1 MRNYIA
7 TGLMKSMQQF
17 KLFVT
22 GHKGFETLLF
32 HELRM
37 VLGDSEAVLEKRYGG
52 VEITGDLDAIY
63 RLCLHSRLA
72 NRVFC
77 ELAKV
82 RVEDDDQLYQAV
94 SKIDWAQHLE
104 ANGSLAVSATLSRS
118 KLTHSH
124 FAALRVKDAIVDQF
138 RERSGDRP
146 SVEKNQ
152 PDIQIHLNIHQ
163 DQASISLDLSGDSLH
178 RRGYRLE
185 HTGAPLKE
193 HLAAALLMQAGWN
206 KEGSET
212 RQLVDP
218 MCGSGTFAIEA
229 AMMAANIAPGLKR
242 SYFGFSHWRLHQ
254 PERWQDC
261 LQQARAAVISD
272 PDVEIYA
279 SDYDSSAL
287 QVSATNAQRAG
298 VEHLI
303 QFSHQQVGDLE
314 LPATSTETLVICNP
328 PYGQRLQAEHGLAE
342 LYADLGAAV
351 RRMAPARLAIISAN
365 PDLLHRLQLNRLA
378 RKDVR
383 NGPIECLFAQF
394 ATVATVATVAADD
407 ASEASRAV
415 VLESPVRLVSK
426 EVDDPA
432 AVPLRNRLQK
442 NAKHLQRW
450 ARRSEVSCYRVY
462 DADLP
467 EFSFSLDRYQSDI
480 DPSIEWLHLQEYQ
493 APASID
499 PEVAAQRIE
508 LAQQVVGEVFA
519 VPQDRLFC
527 KTRSRQR
534 GAGQYQKRDDRG
546 EFYQVREASAALLI
560 NLSDYLDSGL
570 FLDHRITRDRVFRE
584 SNGKRVL
591 NLFCYTATVGVLA
604 ALGGADSVVNVDLSA
619 NYLKWARENHQIN
632 GLDDEQ
638 RYSFLRADIVALLQH
653 PSRHSLQR
661 DFDLIFLD
669 PPSFSN
675 SSKMQDTLDIQ
686 RDHAN
691 LISLAMALLLP
702 GGLLLFSTNR
712 RGFKMAAE
720 VEAKFSLSDITHA
733 TVSEDFKRNPKIH
746 KCWEI
751 RHGADQHVAE
761 Q

>member
-1 MRNYIA
+1 
-7 TGLMKSMQQF
+7 MQQF

-32 HELRM
+32 HELRD
-37 VLGDSEAVLEKRYGG
+37 VLSGTEAVLEKRYGG
-52 VEITGDLDAIY
+52 VEIAGDLDAVY

-82 RVEDDDQLYQAV
+82 RVEDDTQLYQAV

-118 KLTHSH
+118 KITHSH

-138 RERSGDRP
+138 RERCGDRP

-152 PDIQIHLNIHQ
+152 PDIQIHVNVHQ
-163 DQASISLDLSGDSLH
+163 DQANISLDLSGDSLH

-206 KEGSET
+206 KQGSES
-212 RQLVDP
+212 RRLVDP

-229 AMMAANIAPGLKR
+229 AMMAANMAPGMQR
-242 SYFGFSHWRLHQ
+242 SYFGFNHWRQHQ
-254 PERWQDC
+254 PQRWQDC
-261 LQQARAAVISD
+261 MEQAHAAVID
-272 PDVEIYA
+272 NPDVEIFA
-279 SDYDSSAL
+279 SDYDSHAL
-287 QVSATNAQRAG
+287 QVSASNAQRAG
-298 VEHLI
+298 VESLI
-303 QFSHQQVGDLE
+303 QFSHQQVGDLQ
-314 LPATSTETLVICNP
+314 LPAASTETLVICNP
-328 PYGQRLQAEHGLAE
+328 PYGERLQAEHGLAE
-342 LYADLGAAV
+342 LYADLGAALK
-351 RRMAPARLAIISAN
+351 RMAPARLAIISAN
-365 PDLLHRLQLNRLA
+365 PDLLHRLQMNRLG

-394 ATVATVATVAADD
+394 ATIATGTADNAAEASAAALSAATVRETAAI
-407 ASEASRAV
+407 SI
-415 VLESPVRLVSK
+415 
-426 EVDDPA
+426 DDPIA
-432 AVPLRNRLQK
+432 LPLRNRLQK

-467 EFSFSLDRYQSDI
+467 EFSFSLDRYQSAI
-480 DPSIEWLHLQEYQ
+480 DPAIEWLHMQEYQ

-519 VPQDRLFC
+519 IPRDRLFC

-534 GAGQYQKRDDRG
+534 GAGQYQKQDNQG
-546 EFYQVREASAALLI
+546 EFFQVREGAASLLI

-570 FLDHRITRDRVFRE
+570 FLDHRITRDRVYRE
-584 SNGKRVL
+584 ANGKRVL

-604 ALGGADSVVNVDLSA
+604 ALGRADSVVNVDLSA

-638 RYSFLRADIVALLQH
+638 RYSLLRADIVALLQH
-653 PSRHSLQR
+653 PTRHSLQR

-675 SSKMQDTLDIQ
+675 SSKMQETLDIQ
-686 RDHAN
+686 RDHAS
-691 LISLAMALLLP
+691 LISLAMDLLLP
-702 GGLLLFSTNR
+702 EGLLLFSSNR
-712 RGFKMAAE
+712 RGFKMATE
-720 VEAKFSLSDITHA
+720 VSAKFSVRDITHA
-733 TVSEDFKRNPKIH
+733 TVSEDFKRNPKLH
-746 KCWEI
+746 MCWEI
-751 RHGADQHVAE
+751 RHQVDQ
-761 Q
+761 

>member
-1 MRNYIA
+1 MPNSSA
-7 TGLMKSMQQF
+7 TGLIKSMQPF

-32 HELRM
+32 HELRV
-37 VLGDSEAVLEKRYGG
+37 VLGGSEAVLEKRYGG
-52 VEITGDLDAIY
+52 VEIAGDLDAIY

-82 RVEDDDQLYQAV
+82 RVEDDTQLYQAV
-94 SKIDWAQHLE
+94 SRIDWSQHLE
-104 ANGSLAVSATLSRS
+104 ASGSLAVSVTLSRA

-138 RERSGDRP
+138 RERSGERP
-146 SVEKNQ
+146 SVAKIQ
-152 PDIQIHLNIHQ
+152 PDIQVHVNIHQ

-193 HLAAALLMQAGWN
+193 HLAAALLIQAGWN

-212 RQLVDP
+212 RRLVDP

-229 AMMAANIAPGLKR
+229 AMMAANMAPGMQR
-242 SYFGFSHWRLHQ
+242 SYFGFNHWRQHQ
-254 PERWQDC
+254 PQRWQDC
-261 LQQARAAVISD
+261 LEQARAAVIS
-272 PDVEIYA
+272 PDVEIIA
-279 SDYDSSAL
+279 CDYDSNAL
-287 QVSATNAQRAG
+287 QVSATNARRAG
-298 VEHLI
+298 VEQLI

-314 LPATSTETLVICNP
+314 LPAISTETLVICNP
-328 PYGQRLQAEHGLAE
+328 PYGQRLQAEQGLAE
-342 LYADLGAAV
+342 LYSDLGAAL

-365 PDLLHRLQLNRLA
+365 PDLLHRLQMNRLD

-394 ATVATVATVAADD
+394 TTPDTVDADD
-407 ASEASRAV
+407 ACAAV
-415 VLESPVRLVSK
+415 VLESPAISI
-426 EVDDPA
+426 DDPIA
-432 AVPLRNRLQK
+432 LPLRNRLQK

-450 ARRSEVSCYRVY
+450 ARRNGVSCYRVY

-467 EFSFSLDRYQSDI
+467 EFSFSLDRYQSEI
-480 DPSIEWLHLQEYQ
+480 DPAIDWLHLQEYQ

-519 VPQDRLFC
+519 VPQNRLFC

-534 GAGQYQKRDDRG
+534 GAGQYQKQDNRG
-546 EFYQVREASAALLI
+546 EFSQVREAAASLLI

-570 FLDHRITRDRVFRE
+570 FLDHRITRDRVYRE
-584 SNGKRVL
+584 ANGKRVL

-638 RYSFLRADIVALLQH
+638 RYSLLRADIVALLQH

-675 SSKMQDTLDIQ
+675 SSKMQETLDIQ
-686 RDHAN
+686 RDHAK
-691 LISLAMALLLP
+691 LISLAMDLLLP
-702 GGLLLFSTNR
+702 EGLLLFSTNR
-712 RGFKMAAE
+712 RGFKMATEVAE
-720 VEAKFSLSDITHA
+720 KFSVRDITHA
-733 TVSEDFKRNPKIH
+733 TVSEDFKRNPKLH
-746 KCWEI
+746 LCWEI
-751 RHGADQHVAE
+751 RHEVE
-761 Q
+761 QQ

>member
-1 MRNYIA
+1 
-7 TGLMKSMQQF
+7 MQPF

-32 HELRM
+32 HELRV
-37 VLGDSEAVLEKRYGG
+37 VLGGSEAVLEKRYGG
-52 VEITGDLDAIY
+52 VEIAGDLDAIY

-82 RVEDDDQLYQAV
+82 RVEDDTQLYQAV
-94 SKIDWAQHLE
+94 SRIDWSQHLE
-104 ANGSLAVSATLSRS
+104 ASGSLAVSVTLSRA

-138 RERSGDRP
+138 RERSGERP
-146 SVEKNQ
+146 SVAKIQ
-152 PDIQIHLNIHQ
+152 PDIQVHVNIHQ
-163 DQASISLDLSGDSLH
+163 DLASISLDLSGDSLH

-193 HLAAALLMQAGWN
+193 HLAAALLIQAGWN

-212 RQLVDP
+212 RRLVDP

-229 AMMAANIAPGLKR
+229 AMMAANMAPGMQR
-242 SYFGFSHWRLHQ
+242 SYFGFNHWRQHQ
-254 PERWQDC
+254 PQRWQDC
-261 LQQARAAVISD
+261 LEQARAAVIS
-272 PDVEIYA
+272 PDVEIIA
-279 SDYDSSAL
+279 CDYDSNAL
-287 QVSATNAQRAG
+287 QVSATNARRAG
-298 VEHLI
+298 VEQLI

-314 LPATSTETLVICNP
+314 LPAISAETLVICNP
-328 PYGQRLQAEHGLAE
+328 PYGQRLQAEQGLAE
-342 LYADLGAAV
+342 LYSDLGAAL

-365 PDLLHRLQLNRLA
+365 PDLLHRLQMNRLD

-394 ATVATVATVAADD
+394 TTPDTVDADD
-407 ASEASRAV
+407 ACAAV
-415 VLESPVRLVSK
+415 VVESPAISI
-426 EVDDPA
+426 DDPIA
-432 AVPLRNRLQK
+432 LPLRNRLLK

-450 ARRSEVSCYRVY
+450 ARRNGVSCYRVY

-467 EFSFSLDRYQSDI
+467 EFSFSLDRYQSEI
-480 DPSIEWLHLQEYQ
+480 DPAIDWLHLQEYQ

-519 VPQDRLFC
+519 VPQNRLFC

-534 GAGQYQKRDDRG
+534 GAGQYQKQDNRG
-546 EFYQVREASAALLI
+546 EFSQVREAAASLLI

-570 FLDHRITRDRVFRE
+570 FLDHRITRDRVYRE
-584 SNGKRVL
+584 ANGKRVL

-638 RYSFLRADIVALLQH
+638 RYSLLRADIVALLQH

-675 SSKMQDTLDIQ
+675 SSKMQETLDIQ
-686 RDHAN
+686 RDHAK
-691 LISLAMALLLP
+691 LISLAMDLLLP
-702 GGLLLFSTNR
+702 EGLLLFSTNR
-712 RGFKMAAE
+712 RGFKMATEVAE
-720 VEAKFSLSDITHA
+720 KFSVRDITHA
-733 TVSEDFKRNPKIH
+733 TVSEDFKRNPKLH
-746 KCWEI
+746 LCWEI
-751 RHGADQHVAE
+751 RHEVE
-761 Q
+761 QQ